1 MSNPQEEINIDNN
14 KQNNFPEEY
23 LQQNQT
29 ETKNTISEVST
40 IEPSEEIIQSN
51 TGMNES
57 RVSNLNDRII
67 DDEGNKNGAASN
79 EELTVVKSNTA
90 SNDDAQK
97 TQNDLSLE
105 NRDDNSISENSAIET
120 EANEQKSLTNNQ
132 SINNSSNEAN
142 LEREIK
148 SETNNLALTD
158 LGAKTLSQEQEA
170 NTSIIQDG
178 QDRIEINNR
187 EGHRRNKGQYIG

>member
-1 MSNPQEEINIDNN
+1 MVKDVSVEDKTNLLDLSESRNETSQKKKSADKEDQVVNTGTQKAKDDTDLINNDLNILNKEEEEVSKNVLSNPQEEINFDNN
-14 KQNNFPEEY
+14 KENNFSEEY

-57 RVSNLNDRII
+57 RVSNLNERII

-79 EELTVVKSNTA
+79 EELTLVKSNTA

-97 TQNDLSLE
+97 H
-105 NRDDNSISENSAIET
+105 
-120 EANEQKSLTNNQ
+120 
-132 SINNSSNEAN
+132 
-142 LEREIK
+142 
-148 SETNNLALTD
+148 
-158 LGAKTLSQEQEA
+158 KTICL
-170 NTSIIQDG
+170 
-178 QDRIEINNR
+178 
-187 EGHRRNKGQYIG
+187 

>member
-1 MSNPQEEINIDNN
+1 MNILNKEEEELSKNVLSNPQEEINFDNN
-14 KQNNFPEEY
+14 IENNLSEEY

-57 RVSNLNDRII
+57 RVSNLNERII
-67 DDEGNKNGAASN
+67 DDEGNKNGAASD
-79 EELTVVKSNTA
+79 EELTLVKSNTA
-90 SNDDAQK
+90 SNDDTHK
-97 TQNDLSLE
+97 TQNDLSIE
-105 NRDDNSISENSAIET
+105 NRDYNSLSENSAIET

-132 SINNSSNEAN
+132 
-142 LEREIK
+142 
-148 SETNNLALTD
+148 ALTD
-158 LGAKTLSQEQEA
+158 LGDKTLSKEQEA

-178 QDRIEINNR
+178 QDLIEINNR
-187 EGHRRNKGQYIG
+187 EEL